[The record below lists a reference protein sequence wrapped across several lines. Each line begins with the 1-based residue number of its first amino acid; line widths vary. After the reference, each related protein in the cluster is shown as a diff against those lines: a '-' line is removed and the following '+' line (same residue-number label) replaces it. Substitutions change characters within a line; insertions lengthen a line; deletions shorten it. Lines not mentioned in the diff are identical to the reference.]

1 MIPFLSNG
9 VVFFVSLWSINTG
22 KMNDV
27 IKQLTFNKRTNIN
40 EAFQLPLCK
49 RLYNEL
55 VETKGVEYATGEA
68 LALCND
74 VLWAIFIGEFE
85 DHTWDRKYPIPDS
98 GTSYDWQWVI
108 AQLTDTNIETYYE
121 DDSIDVFDYYE
132 FICDSS
138 SSFEFDYRDEKLIEL
153 YTSIRGETKKTWPKL
168 LEYCGY
174 FETLKVANVNEWPS
188 LLSIEFYSL
197 TSNFR
202 EIIIDEIARQC
213 LTYRDACRL
222 KELLEEYV
230 YHFQNFYILPEYPLL
245 CRTIVEM
252 QKYERIKHDE
262 SMKRVEA
269 NVLELKKGNKA
280 LNTDYIIDFL
290 QKLMDTNIIP
300 VDKRHGFVWYAV
312 WLFFKK
318 MDLLKD
324 KSQSAFEELMSVWF
338 PGCGYGK
345 SDLMRRYNSKFLEK
359 NNWQIWDYKY
369 FKQEK
374 EEKKR
379 ENKNG
384 KDRYSQ
390 SGFEEIKELYRTLET
405 YLKPRN
411 YWIKLY

>member
-1 MIPFLSNG
+1 
-9 VVFFVSLWSINTG
+9 
-22 KMNDV
+22 MNDI
-27 IKQLTFNKRTNIN
+27 IKRLTFNKRTNIDD
-40 EAFQLPLCK
+40 AFLLPLCK
-49 RLYNEL
+49 KLYNKL
-55 VETKGVEYATGEA
+55 VDTKGKKYAETEA

-74 VLWAIFIGEFE
+74 VLWAIFIENFE
-85 DHTWDRKYPIPDS
+85 DHAWDQKYPIPVS
-98 GTSYDWQWVI
+98 GTSYDWRWVI
-108 AQLTDTNIETYYE
+108 AQLTDTNIDTYDE
-121 DDSIDVFDYYE
+121 DDSDDLYDYYG

-153 YTSIRGETKKTWPKL
+153 YACIRGETKKTWPKL
-168 LEYCGY
+168 LDYSGY
-174 FETLKVANVNEWPS
+174 FETLKVANVSEWPS

-197 TSNFR
+197 TSRFR
-202 EIIIDEIARQC
+202 VIIINEIAMQC
-213 LTYRDACRL
+213 LTYKDACRM

-230 YHFQNFYILPEYPLL
+230 YYFQNFYILPEYPLL
-245 CRTIVEM
+245 CRTIVEL

-262 SMKRVEA
+262 SMKRVESK
-269 NVLELKKGNKA
+269 VLELKRGNKA

-290 QKLMDTNIIP
+290 QKLIDTDIIP

-318 MDLLKD
+318 MELLKD

-345 SDLMRRYNSKFLEK
+345 SDLMRRYNSKFLENCK
-359 NNWQIWDYKY
+359 WQIWDYKY

-374 EEKKR
+374 EDKKKDK
-379 ENKNG
+379 NKKSS

-405 YLKPRN
+405 YLKPKN